1 MHFPHRDLEPI
12 CYEPAH
18 IAAVQEALRQG
29 LEKFFPL
36 YTAGIETQKGH
47 SSGYESFASHDYF
60 KVRESRRPEKNGV
73 EAGVVLTTRA
83 NSAIEEFEDDRA
95 DYEQL
100 LSEEMLELSGEDVP
114 SFKATALRNQCP
126 IIRKTLQN
134 KKAKKLDRYR
144 QDFSYASPSDLYTVV
159 NNVALFGREY
169 AVDYQKGRFL
179 KINTLSALSF
189 DELDTEDYTVFGVIG
204 GGIKSHFLYK
214 LYPHIFPYR
223 SQDAIWALWFLTD
236 KATFGC
242 RQDSEFL
249 MISEKEG
256 TTQQNFYYP
265 YALFSLYAL
274 NLSRQLQAKWEQAGA
289 AFPEQYRFVLLHDF
303 LSFVARCHDADI
315 NVLKQA
321 EAFAYGD
328 AY

>member
-1 MHFPHRDLEPI
+1 MHFPHRDLESI
-12 CYEPAH
+12 CYEPSH
-18 IAAVQEALRQG
+18 IAAVKEALNQG
-29 LEKFFPL
+29 LETFFL
-36 YTAGIETQKGH
+36 RYVSDTVTGEDESAGFDGFRAHE
-47 SSGYESFASHDYF
+47 YF
-60 KVRESRRPEKNGV
+60 KVRGNHRPGKKG
-73 EAGVVLTTRA
+73 ADASTVLTTRA
-83 NSAIEEFEDDRA
+83 NVAIESFEDDRA
-95 DYEQL
+95 DYVQL

-144 QDFSYASPSDLYTVV
+144 QDFSFASASDLYTVV
-159 NNVALFGREY
+159 SNVALFGREY
-169 AVDYQKGRFL
+169 AADYKRSKF
-179 KINTLSALSF
+179 INTTTLDALNF

-223 SQDAIWALWFLTD
+223 SQDAIWALWFLSD

-249 MISEKEG
+249 MISEKDG

-265 YALFSLYAL
+265 YAVFSLYAL
-274 NLSRQLQAKWEQAGA
+274 DLSRQLQAKWEQTGA
-289 AFPEQYRFVLLHDF
+289 AFPEAYRFVLLHDF